1 MDAINPKHYQSFSNG
16 AEAIDILENLVS
28 NCSNTAKYA
37 IRSGR
42 LDGDNKTDTLPG
54 RLQDMKKAR
63 WYAIREVARLEKLI
77 AEEKKGKEKTSEP
90 GETLQTWGEGT
101 IIHPTEGEFTFTV
114 HDMDVET
121 VSKYFGFDPLSS
133 DEPEAEEPESKKT
146 AFRAVLPHLHE
157 ENAEYQWVTSEEEAI
172 VEADLTVRM
181 ELEDYTAFLSTN
193 QRLSHPSYQDYHWV
207 LSCEKK

>member
-28 NCSNTAKYA
+28 NCANTAKYA

-77 AEEKKGKEKTSEP
+77 AEEKKGKENT
-90 GETLQTWGEGT
+90 
-101 IIHPTEGEFTFTV
+101 
-114 HDMDVET
+114 
-121 VSKYFGFDPLSS
+121 S

-193 QRLSHPSYQDYHWV
+193 QRLSHPSCQDYHWV

>member
-28 NCSNTAKYA
+28 NCANTAKYA

-42 LDGDNKTDTLPG
+42 LDGDNKTDTLSG

-77 AEEKKGKEKTSEP
+77 AEEKKANESKPEKTW
-90 GETLQTWGEGT
+90 QDWDKGT
-101 IIHPTEGEFTFTV
+101 IIHPTEGEFTFTI
-114 HDMDVET
+114 HDMDIET
-121 VSKYFGFDPLSS
+121 VSKYFGFDSLSS
-133 DEPEAEEPESKKT
+133 NETDTEEPESKKT
-146 AFRAVLPHLHE
+146 AFRAALPYLYE
-157 ENAEYQWVTSEEEAI
+157 ESAEYKWVTTEEESF

-181 ELEDYTAFLSTN
+181 ELEDYRNFRSLDE
-193 QRLSHPSYQDYHWV
+193 RLSHPAYQDYRWI